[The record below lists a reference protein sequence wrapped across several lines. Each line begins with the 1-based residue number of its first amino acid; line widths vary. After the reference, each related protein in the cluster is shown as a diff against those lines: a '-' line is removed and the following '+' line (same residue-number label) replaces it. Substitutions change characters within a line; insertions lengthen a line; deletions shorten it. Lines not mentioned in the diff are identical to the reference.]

1 MALISKMY
9 ELTYILTPI
18 LTEDQNAEVLSR
30 VTRIIEQRAGG
41 TIVEIDEWGL
51 RRMAYPVAKK
61 RNGYYVNMY
70 FRGPSHVVDLVEQEL
85 RINDNVLRY
94 LTLAMDKGMIAHYE
108 QRTRKKLESAE
119 AAEAAATEEEST
131 DQE

>member
-1 MALISKMY
+1 MASNSKMY

-18 LTEDQNAEVLSR
+18 LTEEQTGEILAR
-30 VTRIIEQRAGG
+30 VTRIIEERAAG

-70 FRGPSHVVDLVEQEL
+70 FEGPSHVVDLVEQEL

-94 LTLAMDKGMIAHYE
+94 LTLAMDKGMVAHYHARSR
-108 QRTRKKLESAE
+108 QRQE
-119 AAEAAATEEEST
+119 AAGTAAADSAKAS
-131 DQE
+131 

>member
-1 MALISKMY
+1 MAQQMKMY

-18 LTEDQNAEVLSR
+18 LTDEQNAEILEK
-30 VTRIIEQRAGG
+30 VTQIIEQRAGG
-41 TIVEIDEWGL
+41 TIVEIDNWGL

-70 FRGPSHVVDLVEQEL
+70 FQGPSHVVDMIEQEL

-94 LTLAMDKGMIAHYE
+94 LTLAMDKGMIEHYN
-108 QRTRKKLESAE
+108 QHTRQKKA
-119 AAEAAATEEEST
+119 AAENQVVEEASNQ
-131 DQE
+131 D

>member
-1 MALISKMY
+1 MALNTKMY

-18 LTEDQNAEVLSR
+18 LNDDQNTEVLER

-41 TIVEIDEWGL
+41 TIIEIDNWGL
-51 RRMAYPVAKK
+51 RRMAYPVSKK

-70 FRGPSHVVDLVEQEL
+70 FKGPSQVVDMVEQEL

-94 LTLAMDKGMIAHYE
+94 LTLAMDRGMIEHYNK
-108 QRTRKKLESAE
+108 RTRQKQAELE
-119 AAEAAATEEEST
+119 AAQKPAKE
-131 DQE
+131 D

>member
-1 MALISKMY
+1 MALNLKMY

-18 LTEDQNAEVLSR
+18 LNDEQNAEVLER

-41 TIVEIDEWGL
+41 TIVEIDNWGL
-51 RRMAYPVAKK
+51 RRMAYPVSKK

-70 FRGPSHVVDLVEQEL
+70 FKGPSSVVDMVEQEL

-94 LTLAMDKGMIAHYE
+94 LTLVMDKGMIEHYN
-108 QRTRKKLESAE
+108 QRTRQKQAAAEAE
-119 AAEAAATEEEST
+119 AAESSST
-131 DQE
+131 

>member
-1 MALISKMY
+1 MY

-18 LTEDQNAEVLSR
+18 LNDDQNAEVLDR
-30 VTRIIEQRAGG
+30 VTRIIERRAGG
-41 TIVEIDEWGL
+41 TIIEIDNWGL

-70 FRGPSHVVDLVEQEL
+70 FKGPSQVVDMVEQEL

-94 LTLAMDKGMIAHYE
+94 LTLAMDKGMIEHYHR
-108 QRTRKKLESAE
+108 RTRQKQ
-119 AAEAAATEEEST
+119 AAMEAAAKPAKK
-131 DQE
+131 D